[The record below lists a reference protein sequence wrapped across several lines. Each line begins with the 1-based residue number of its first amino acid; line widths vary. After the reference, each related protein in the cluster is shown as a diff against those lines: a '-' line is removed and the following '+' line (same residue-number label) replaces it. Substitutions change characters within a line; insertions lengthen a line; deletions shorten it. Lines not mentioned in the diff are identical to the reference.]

1 MTGAVNGK
9 ALLLAEARVRQLIQ
23 ARKQR
28 EAAWFVF
35 TWRRSH
41 LRLSNATWPPSNRW
55 AAELAAANEMPPRT
69 PFHIAA
75 KSKSIRTR
83 SARGKQRK
91 ASKAVMGGDDV
102 SAVGSDDVAAE
113 GNGDVAAVGDDDIV
127 IVLLVHNRPAYL
139 NRTLDALSKVD
150 GIQHALLIVSHDGFY
165 PPMHALV
172 QSISFC
178 RVKQLYFPFS
188 PHLFNGSF
196 PAASADDCRGK
207 SRRPWETKAGGAE
220 RWEKWQRK
228 WPRQVLCEE
237 GTAKGGA
244 GGLGLGHGV
253 RDGVSEEERL
263 GEEERVGERMSCWGQ
278 ADEFGSYREPRIV
291 SLKVRL
297 SCYPLTSIPSTSP
310 SLYPPF
316 SRPRVSLLLH
326 LSPPID
332 PRAAPLVVGAEHGV
346 GRPVRD
352 QGIQRPDALYRG
364 GPLALAQHLYS
375 LPPTN
380 PLCLPPFSPRRPI
393 FPSCLCLPHKPPPSQ
408 HHWWWVQNTV
418 WNGLPETKAFNG
430 HMLFIEED
438 HWLLRNISIPSHQP
452 TPYASPPSPLVVQS
466 SPPAFASHTNP
477 LPRSTTGGGCRTRS
491 PLVVGA
497 EHGVERPPRDQ
508 GIQRPDALYR
518 GGPLAL
524 AQHLY
529 SLPPTNPLCL
539 PPFSPRRPIFPSCLC
554 LPHKP
559 PPSQHHWWWV
569 QNTVWNGLPETK
581 AFNGQMLFI
590 EEDHWLLRNI
600 SIPSHQPTPYAS
612 PPSPLVVQ
620 SSPPAFA
627 SHTNPLPRSTTGAPL
642 VVGAEHGVERPPRDQ
657 GIQRPDALY
666 RGGPLALA
674 QHLYSL
680 PPTNPLCLPP
690 FSPRRPIFP
699 SCLCLPHKPPPSQHH
714 WWWVQNTVWN
724 GLPET
729 KAFNGHTLFIEE
741 DHWLLPNALSHL
753 RSLLSAKRRGRCNEC
768 IAVSLA
774 PADVGV
780 VEDEEEGAVERRGV
794 KTAVQAQREVE
805 DRQRGVAGA
814 RGLRL
819 SVRRFEGNGVEKGGV
834 LRGIGHF
841 TAERMGNV
849 GYSFNRSLWEMM
861 HGLAEVRWWGMR
873 YGGGFMVVW
882 YVVPQVGYVVPQVG
896 YVVPQVRYVVP
907 QVGYVVPQVGY
918 VVPQVGYVVPQVGY
932 VVPQVWYVVPQVGYD
947 PGVWDGQRGKS

>member
-291 SLKVRL
+291 SLK
-297 SCYPLTSIPSTSP
+297 
-310 SLYPPF
+310 
-316 SRPRVSLLLH
+316 
-326 LSPPID
+326 
-332 PRAAPLVVGAEHGV
+332 
-346 GRPVRD
+346 
-352 QGIQRPDALYRG
+352 
-364 GPLALAQHLYS
+364 
-375 LPPTN
+375 
-380 PLCLPPFSPRRPI
+380 
-393 FPSCLCLPHKPPPSQ
+393 
-408 HHWWWVQNTV
+408 
-418 WNGLPETKAFNG
+418 
-430 HMLFIEED
+430 
-438 HWLLRNISIPSHQP
+438 
-452 TPYASPPSPLVVQS
+452 
-466 SPPAFASHTNP
+466 
-477 LPRSTTGGGCRTRS
+477 
-491 PLVVGA
+491 
-497 EHGVERPPRDQ
+497 
-508 GIQRPDALYR
+508 
-518 GGPLAL
+518 
-524 AQHLY
+524 
-529 SLPPTNPLCL
+529 
-539 PPFSPRRPIFPSCLC
+539 
-554 LPHKP
+554 
-559 PPSQHHWWWV
+559 
-569 QNTVWNGLPETK
+569 
-581 AFNGQMLFI
+581 
-590 EEDHWLLRNI
+590 
-600 SIPSHQPTPYAS
+600 
-612 PPSPLVVQ
+612 
-620 SSPPAFA
+620 
-627 SHTNPLPRSTTGAPL
+627 
-642 VVGAEHGVERPPRDQ
+642 
-657 GIQRPDALY
+657 
-666 RGGPLALA
+666 
-674 QHLYSL
+674 
-680 PPTNPLCLPP
+680 
-690 FSPRRPIFP
+690 
-699 SCLCLPHKPPPSQHH
+699 
-714 WWWVQNTVWN
+714 
-724 GLPET
+724 
-729 KAFNGHTLFIEE
+729 
-741 DHWLLPNALSHL
+741 
-753 RSLLSAKRRGRCNEC
+753 
-768 IAVSLA
+768 
-774 PADVGV
+774 
-780 VEDEEEGAVERRGV
+780 
-794 KTAVQAQREVE
+794 
-805 DRQRGVAGA
+805 
-814 RGLRL
+814 
-819 SVRRFEGNGVEKGGV
+819 
-834 LRGIGHF
+834 
-841 TAERMGNV
+841 
-849 GYSFNRSLWEMM
+849 
-861 HGLAEVRWWGMR
+861 
-873 YGGGFMVVW
+873 
-882 YVVPQVGYVVPQVG
+882 
-896 YVVPQVRYVVP
+896 
-907 QVGYVVPQVGY
+907 
-918 VVPQVGYVVPQVGY
+918 
-932 VVPQVWYVVPQVGYD
+932 
-947 PGVWDGQRGKS
+947 